1 MWEDLREVRVVFIE
15 VRIWDCSVVVVWY
28 CFGSAI
34 GGGAAQHAA
43 SFTDETAGAAAADD
57 SGEIMV

>member
-1 MWEDLREVRVVFIE
+1 MFIE